1 MLYMYIY
8 KYTLSWSDSWSD
20 PCPGWGAPLWEW
32 HLQKTGCFSILPP
45 IETTI
50 LGISSEIPLHVHQ
63 FSYIFMAYPIN
74 TPCVSICFICF
85 SPSTHGSHGLLG
97 PGALPLLGADF
108 EASHRSLQPEAWTA
122 GLYDDISVSYW
133 LWLWWLIMILLMI
146 DYYDDLIMIVLLYIH
161 CTLYT

>member
-32 HLQKTGCFSILPP
+32 HLQKNWLLFHPAAHWNHDFGDIIRDSPPCSSIF
-45 IETTI
+45 I
-50 LGISSEIPLHVHQ
+50 
-63 FSYIFMAYPIN
+63 AYPIN

-108 EASHRSLQPEAWTA
+108 EASHRSLRPEAWTA

-146 DYYDDLIMIVLLYIH
+146 DYHDDLIMIVLLYIH